1 MIALVVVGVA
11 LFALG
16 LRVARVLGPD
26 EIQLVERTRL
36 PGSRWLVAWCNVGR

>member
-1 MIALVVVGVA
+1 MALVVIGVA

-26 EIQLVERTRL
+26 EIQLVEQTRL
-36 PGSRWLVAWCNVGR
+36 PGSRWLVAWCTAGR